1 MTRST
6 QATRP
11 SAADV
16 ALRVA
21 LVGLT
26 AATAYIHS
34 TLGGLMFLANAMGF
48 ATLAVAMIAPV
59 GLAVRYRG
67 LIQVALGGF
76 AAATIGG
83 WLLFGA
89 RYSTAYVATGIEVA
103 IVALVAIATYRAFG
117 SPVAIVRSLVARVSG
132 PSSAG
137 AAA

>member
-1 MTRST
+1 MTSSAR
-6 QATRP
+6 ATRV
-11 SAADV
+11 SAVDV

-26 AATAYIHS
+26 VATAYIHS
-34 TLGGLMFLANAMGF
+34 TLGGLMFLANAAGF
-48 ATLAVAMIAPV
+48 ATLAAAMIVPV

-76 AAATIGG
+76 AAATIAG
-83 WLLFGA
+83 WVLFGA

-103 IVALVAIATYRAFG
+103 IVALVAVATYRAFG
-117 SPVAIVRSLVARVSG
+117 SPLTIVRSLVARVSG